1 MFYMNFSYSI
11 FLIQASWI
19 LSFLVKVKFLLS
31 TEEEVSLCE
40 RGTKGGIEQKALDV
54 LDAIRESKGITQAE
68 LGRRAFPDDAAPHM
82 RIRALRVEKN
92 GKKQRLRLG
101 DFRALCVALDE
112 DPIRVLIKAWE
123 DS

>member
-1 MFYMNFSYSI
+1 MKEE
-11 FLIQASWI
+11 L
-19 LSFLVKVKFLLS
+19 KVES
-31 TEEEVSLCE
+31 
-40 RGTKGGIEQKALDV
+40 EQKALDV

-101 DFRALCVALDE
+101 DFRALCVARRRP
-112 DPIRVLIKAWE
+112 DPGAYKGVGRLLVKLVLTLF
-123 DS
+123 

>member
-1 MFYMNFSYSI
+1 MKEE
-11 FLIQASWI
+11 L
-19 LSFLVKVKFLLS
+19 KVES
-31 TEEEVSLCE
+31 
-40 RGTKGGIEQKALDV
+40 EQKALDV

-82 RIRALRVEKN
+82 RIRALRVEK
-92 GKKQRLRLG
+92 KQRLRLG

>member
-1 MFYMNFSYSI
+1 MKEE
-11 FLIQASWI
+11 L
-19 LSFLVKVKFLLS
+19 KVES
-31 TEEEVSLCE
+31 
-40 RGTKGGIEQKALDV
+40 EQKALDV
-54 LDAIRESKGITQAE
+54 LAAIRESKGITQAE